1 MGLIIGI
8 AAGAVVVV
16 GVVIGLL
23 VYFLKIKKAA
33 GMSVS
38 PVQNNQISIQQNDKF

>member
-33 GMSVS
+33 GMSIA
-38 PVQNNQISIQQNDKF
+38 PVENNHISIQQNERM